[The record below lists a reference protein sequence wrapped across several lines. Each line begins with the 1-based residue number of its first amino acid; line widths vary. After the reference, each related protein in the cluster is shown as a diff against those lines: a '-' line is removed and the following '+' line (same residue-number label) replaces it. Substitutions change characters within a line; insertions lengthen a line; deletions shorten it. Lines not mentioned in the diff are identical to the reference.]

1 VKQLDS
7 VVTDLRGLLLEYP
20 YLDLCFITQEGV
32 KLKLSE
38 CYFEYSED
46 ESEAK
51 IVVEL
56 KV

>member
-1 VKQLDS
+1 VKQGGKTL
-7 VVTDLRGLLLEYP
+7 TDLRGLLQEHP

-56 KV
+56 KE